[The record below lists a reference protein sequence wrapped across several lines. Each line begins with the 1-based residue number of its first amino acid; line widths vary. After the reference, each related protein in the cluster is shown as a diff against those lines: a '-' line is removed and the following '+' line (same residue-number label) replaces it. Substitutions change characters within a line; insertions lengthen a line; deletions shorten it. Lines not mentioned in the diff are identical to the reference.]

1 MFIPPFFFIRFRAWL
16 VLIWW
21 IFVQVLSGLP
31 ELTTMRP
38 EVSSGVAFW
47 AHIGGFVTG
56 ALLVKAFEN
65 PRLVARRSVPA

>member
-38 EVSSGVAFW
+38 EVSSGVAVW
-47 AHIGGFVTG
+47 AHIGGFLTG
-56 ALLVKAFEN
+56 VLLVKVFEN
-65 PRLVARRSVPA
+65 PNLVARRMVRA